1 MAPAISNSAQVI
13 TGMATDEL
21 ALLSASEQSRMI
33 RGRKLSPVELMQ
45 ACLARIERWNPAL
58 HAYITVCAEAALDA
72 ARVAEKEIS
81 AGQWR
86 GPLHGLPFGVKDQL
100 NTRGVLTTLG
110 SKVLANNVPDHD
122 ATVIHRL
129 KSAGAILIGKEN
141 LHEFG
146 KGGTVDFPYGQPRNP
161 WHPAHNPAGSSS
173 GSGIAVAAG
182 FSSAS
187 LGEDT
192 GGSVRSPA
200 AANGIVGLRP
210 TFGRVSR
217 HGGIMYGWT
226 ADTIGPLTRT
236 VEDNALLLQAIAGH
250 DPEDPLSSTRPV
262 PDYAATLK
270 SGVRG
275 LTLGVV
281 RELSWPDG
289 ANAEV
294 VAAMREGI
302 RVFESLG
309 ATVREVSLPKAKYAV
324 PLQLLTSDS
333 DIAAM
338 MLRKW
343 LRTHWHDLD
352 VGTRTRLAAGCL
364 IPATV
369 YHRAMRGRALVRR
382 EVLDVLQGV
391 DALICPTNL
400 QPPGLIDAVKETV
413 DSEEAM
419 EKKVILRRISS
430 YPFSMA
436 NIPAL
441 ALPMGFSQKGLP
453 LSLQIAGKPFAED
466 TVFRIAHAYEQA
478 TDWHRRHPDLR
489 KLDSGAQR

>member
-1 MAPAISNSAQVI
+1 MSL
-13 TGMATDEL
+13 DEL
-21 ALLSASEQSRMI
+21 TLLSASEQGRLI
-33 RGRKLSPVELMQ
+33 RDRKLSPVELVQ
-45 ACLARIERWNPAL
+45 SCIARITRWDPL
-58 HAYITVCAEAALDA
+58 LRAYITVCADAALDEARA
-72 ARVAEKEIS
+72 AEREIA
-81 AGQWR
+81 AGRWR

-100 NTRGVLTTLG
+100 NTKGILTTLG
-110 SKVLANNVPDHD
+110 SRVLADNVPDHD
-122 ATVIHRL
+122 ATVIERL
-129 KSAGAILIGKEN
+129 KAAGAILIGKEN

-146 KGGTVDFPYGQPRNP
+146 KGGTVEFPYGQPRNP
-161 WHPAHNPAGSSS
+161 WDITRNPAGSSS

-182 FSSAS
+182 FSSGS

-217 HGGIMYGWT
+217 WGGVMYGWT

-236 VEDNALLLQAIAGH
+236 VEDNALFLQAIAGH
-250 DPEDPLSSTRPV
+250 DPRDPLSSTRPV
-262 PDYAATLK
+262 PDYVTTLK

-294 VAAMREGI
+294 VAAMKETI
-302 RVFESLG
+302 RVFEGLG
-309 ATVREVSLPKAKYAV
+309 AIVREVSLTRAKYAV

-343 LRTHWHDLD
+343 LRTHWNDLD

-419 EKKVILRRISS
+419 EKKVILRRIST

-441 ALPMGFSQKGLP
+441 ALPMGFTGKGLP
-453 LSLQIAGKPFAED
+453 LSLQVAAKPFAEA
-466 TVFRIAHAYEQA
+466 TVFSIAHAYEQA
-478 TDWHRRHPDLR
+478 TAWHTRHPDLR
-489 KLDSGAQR
+489 LIDSGAKTS

>member
-1 MAPAISNSAQVI
+1 MTSADP
-13 TGMATDEL
+13 T
-21 ALLSASEQSRMI
+21 LLSASEQSRLI
-33 RGRKLSPVELMQ
+33 RERRLSPVELMQ
-45 ACLARIERWNPAL
+45 ACLARIRRWDPL
-58 HAYITVCAEAALDA
+58 LRAYITVCADAALDA
-72 ARVAEKEIS
+72 ARIAEREIA

-100 NTRGVLTTLG
+100 NTKGVLTTLG
-110 SKVLANNVPDHD
+110 SKVLAGNIPDHD
-122 ATVIHRL
+122 ATVIQRL
-129 KSAGAILIGKEN
+129 KAAGAILIGKEN

-161 WHPAHNPAGSSS
+161 WNPAHNPAGSSS

-217 HGGIMYGWT
+217 FGGIMYGWT

-236 VEDNALLLQAIAGH
+236 VADNALLLQVIAGH
-250 DPEDPLSSTRPV
+250 DPQDPLSSTRPV
-262 PDYAATLK
+262 PDYAATLAA
-270 SGVRG
+270 GVRG
-275 LTLGVV
+275 MTLGVV

-294 VAAMREGI
+294 VAAMREAI
-302 RVFESLG
+302 RVLESLG
-309 ATVREVSLPKAKYAV
+309 ATVREVSLQRAKYAV

-333 DIAAM
+333 DIATM

-343 LRTHWHDLD
+343 LRTHWHNLD

-364 IPATV
+364 IPAAV
-369 YHRAMRGRALVRR
+369 YHRAMRGRALVRAEVL
-382 EVLDVLQGV
+382 EVLDGV

-400 QPPGLIDAVKETV
+400 HPPGLIEAARETV

-419 EKKVILRRISS
+419 EKKVLLRRIST

-441 ALPMGFSQKGLP
+441 ALPMGFTKNGLP
-453 LSLQIAGKPFAED
+453 LSLQVAAKPFAEA
-466 TVFRIAHAYEQA
+466 TVFRVAHAYEQA
-478 TDWHRRHPDLR
+478 TSWHTRHPKLEQ
-489 KLDSGAQR
+489 LDSGAKTS